1 MPPAPAKWVGPP
13 WCAIPFPGGLA
24 ASDRGGLHA
33 GFGNRPKDAWA
44 YSNAG
49 VPPAMV
55 LIIDPASR
63 LVQQQ
68 QLTASA
74 ASSAAASATATAT
87 ATAAPTATAT
97 ATATATTSQPP
108 PQPPQ
113 PPQGAAPPM
122 GRAWDSYS
130 GMLAVP
136 QQIDALF
143 PLRCS
148 ETQRLQ
154 LTARYAA
161 VAAAGLPN
169 GAPGRAYHLELG
181 ARPSAATAPPAAR
194 ASSW

>member
-1 MPPAPAKWVGPP
+1 
-13 WCAIPFPGGLA
+13 
-24 ASDRGGLHA
+24 
-33 GFGNRPKDAWA
+33 
-44 YSNAG
+44 
-49 VPPAMV
+49 
-55 LIIDPASR
+55 
-63 LVQQQ
+63 
-68 QLTASA
+68 
-74 ASSAAASATATAT
+74 
-87 ATAAPTATAT
+87 
-97 ATATATTSQPP
+97 
-108 PQPPQ
+108 
-113 PPQGAAPPM
+113 M

>member
-87 ATAAPTATAT
+87 ATATIATTVAGIAAASAPDTATASTWVNFSHVTRSVRVHLVNT
-97 ATATATTSQPP
+97 AHTPHCMSQ
-108 PQPPQ
+108 
-113 PPQGAAPPM
+113 AC
-122 GRAWDSYS
+122 S
-130 GMLAVP
+130 GVP
-136 QQIDALF
+136 CTD
-143 PLRCS
+143 
-148 ETQRLQ
+148 
-154 LTARYAA
+154 TARAMYVPCRSPPSSTSRTTVRSAKPSTAA
-161 VAAAGLPN
+161 QAMTAKT
-169 GAPGRAYHLELG
+169 
-181 ARPSAATAPPAAR
+181 ARGEE
-194 ASSW
+194 